1 MGRCLPR
8 WGIGEAKLS
17 KIAERQKFI
26 RYWKEQTGESEV
38 DMHAVA
44 KMAIGMGWE
53 APPPVTEEDRL
64 AKLFKDA
71 ARQDIRHDRK
81 TGRPYRGYHAV
92 PKQAADGQLTFS
104 YIDIDDPKTKPESFR
119 KACVMRREQ
128 SVGDQLQLR
137 LDQIHWNDNRPV
149 EQQIEILP
157 ADMEFDLEIAMAAMD
172 RPDDEAA

>member
-1 MGRCLPR
+1 M
-8 WGIGEAKLS
+8 S
-17 KIAERQKFI
+17 KVAERQRFI
-26 RYWKEQTGESEV
+26 RHWKDETGEAEV

-44 KMAIGMGWE
+44 RMALGLGWK

-92 PKQAADGQLTFS
+92 PKHAADGQLIFS

-119 KACVMRREQ
+119 KACVLRREQ
-128 SVGDQLQLR
+128 TVDDQLQLR
-137 LDQIHWNDNRPV
+137 LDQLHWNDNRTSDQQV
-149 EQQIEILP
+149 EVLP
-157 ADMEFDLEIAMAAMD
+157 ADLEFDIALRLASMD
-172 RPDDEAA
+172 DRDEAA